1 MKVLCFGS
9 LNLDYVYKVD
19 HIVKPGETISSQ
31 ELEVFAGGKGLNQ
44 SIALA
49 RAGMEVYLAGTVG
62 GDAELLLQTCRES
75 GIRTDYIQQLP
86 ERSGNAIIQVDKYG
100 QNSIL
105 LYPGTN
111 RMQSEDYI
119 NKVLSNFQQGDVI
132 LLQNEINLINHI
144 INQAYQKGLIIVLNP
159 SPFDEAVLEF
169 DLDKVSYFMINEIE
183 GKMITGKTDPDDIL
197 HFLLDMYKESK
208 IVLTLGSNG
217 VKYID
222 RQKKYERSIYE
233 AKVVDTTGA
242 GDTFTGY
249 FLRWIFSGHN
259 VDEALD
265 IASLAASIS
274 VSRKGAAISIPYLDE
289 VMNAKK

>member
-19 HIVKPGETISSQ
+19 HIVKPGVTISSQ